1 MALKGS
7 AESCENYIKSY
18 VGAYGYGSQWNYR
31 WYRALSGCRILAHE
45 STREQEE
52 KDFYTWLGVVREAGA
67 PCPDI
72 VNSELRNACSVPGA
86 HLFSPD
92 GQ

>member
-52 KDFYTWLGVVREAGA
+52 KDFYTWLGVVREAGD
-67 PCPDI
+67 PCSDI
-72 VNSELRNACSVPGA
+72 VNSELRNACSTPGA
-86 HLFSPD
+86 RFLLPD